1 VNRRAICA
9 GKIDDL
15 CCNRF
20 VPPTPDSLPDDV
32 ATLKA
37 MVIATHMA
45 REEAETKCLEAEAK
59 ARNAEAEVRA
69 RELLIEQMKFTIAKL
84 RHERFGQSSE
94 RSAVLEQLELSLAD
108 MEEDASQAEAAAQ
121 MAAAAAANATVTV
134 QAFERRKPA
143 RRPLPEHLPRERVVY
158 PSPSACPCCGG
169 VLHKLGEDV
178 TETLEMIP
186 RQWKVIQHVREKFSC
201 RSCEAITQPPAPSHP
216 IARGRAGPSLLA
228 HILFSKYG
236 LHLPLNRQSAV
247 YAREGIELDVSTL
260 ADWVG
265 AASATLMPL
274 VEAIRA
280 HVFAAERIHADDTT
294 VPVLAKGKTRTGRLW
309 TYVRDDRPFGG
320 HDPPAAV
327 FFYSPDRGAKHPEQ
341 HLAGYAGL
349 MQADAYAGFNRLYGA
364 GRRPGPIIEAACWAH
379 ARRKFF
385 DLARLDKAP
394 IAIAAVERIDAL
406 FAIEREINGLT
417 PQERLRVRDERSRPP
432 VVALEAWL
440 REQRAKVSGQSNI
453 GKAIAYS
460 LTRWVALTRF
470 LDDGR
475 LCMSNN
481 AAEREIRPVA
491 MGRKNWTFAGSDAG
505 GRRAAAIY
513 TLIQTARLND
523 VDPHAWLADVLARLQ
538 DHPVKRLDELLPWN
552 WKRQRQQKAAA

>member
-1 VNRRAICA
+1 VNHRAIWA
-9 GKIDDL
+9 RKIGGL

-32 ATLKA
+32 DALKA
-37 MVIATHMA
+37 MVIATQIA
-45 REEAETKCLEAEAK
+45 CLEAEAK

-108 MEEDASQAEAAAQ
+108 MEEDAAQAEAAAQ
-121 MAAAAAANATVTV
+121 MAAKTAATAKIAVA
-134 QAFERRKPA
+134 AFERRKPA

-158 PSPSACPCCGG
+158 PSPSMCPCCGG

-201 RSCEAITQPPAPSHP
+201 RSCEGITQPLAPSHP

-236 LHLPLNRQSAV
+236 LHLPLNRQRAV

-309 TYVRDDRPFGG
+309 TYVRDDQPFGG
-320 HDPPAAV
+320 RGPPAAV
-327 FFYSPDRGAKHPEQ
+327 FFYSPDRRAKHPEQ
-341 HLAGYAGL
+341 HLVSYAGL

-364 GRRPGPIIEAACWAH
+364 ARKGGPIIEAACWAH

-394 IAIAAVERIDAL
+394 IAVEAVERIDAL
-406 FAIEREINGLT
+406 FAIERDINGLT
-417 PQERLRVRDERSRPP
+417 PQERLGVRNERSRPL
-432 VVALEAWL
+432 VVALETWL

-460 LTRWVALTRF
+460 LTRWAALTRF

-475 LCMSNN
+475 LCVSNN
-481 AAEREIRPVA
+481 AAERELRPIA

-505 GRRAAAIY
+505 GQRAAAIY
-513 TLIQTARLND
+513 TLIQTAKLND
-523 VDPHAWLADVLARLQ
+523 VDPQAWLADVLAHVQ
-538 DHPVKRLDELLPWN
+538 DHPAKRIAELLPWN
-552 WKRQRQQKAAA
+552 WQRARHHKAA